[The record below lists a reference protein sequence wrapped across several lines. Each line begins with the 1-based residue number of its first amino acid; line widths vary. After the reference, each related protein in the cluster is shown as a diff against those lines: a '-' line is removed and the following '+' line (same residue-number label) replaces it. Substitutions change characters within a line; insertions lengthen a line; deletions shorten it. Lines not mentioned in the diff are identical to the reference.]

1 MAVDSVLLAQDTWT
15 GSTGAAWAGQW
26 TTMAGT
32 QTIQANAGRVTA
44 ATSNAFDK
52 GRADL
57 TGMTGSGTFDLS
69 FTLLSTAGSQV
80 NQFAAVSIASSN
92 DIVGGDASNGW
103 YPHTGYA
110 VELQYST
117 TAAAS
122 TLGMYSLDA
131 GPQTLLGTAVTVTA
145 TFSTRYSLRV
155 QKLGTTLRAKLW
167 TSGATE
173 PDTWTN
179 TQTVTNTYSG
189 IVGLTVGNGAV
200 TAARSFDFDDLLVYN
215 GIAQATSA
223 TCGGQTARRTIS
235 W

>member
-80 NQFAAVSIASSN
+80 NPFAAVSIASSN

>member
-1 MAVDSVLLAQDTWT
+1 VPANDVLLAQDTWT
-15 GSTGAAWAGQW
+15 GSTGAAWPGQW
-26 TTMAGT
+26 TNQHGT
-32 QTIQANAGRVTA
+32 QTIQGNAGRVTA
-44 ATSNAFDK
+44 ATSTVFDY

-57 TGMTGSGTFDLS
+57 TGMTGSGAFDLS
-69 FTLLSTAGSQV
+69 VNLLSTAGSQV
-80 NQFAAVSIASSN
+80 NQFVAVSIAGSA
-92 DIVGGDASNGW
+92 DVVGGDASNGW

-122 TLGMYSLDA
+122 TLGLYSLDA
-131 GPQTLLGTAVTVTA
+131 GPQTLLGSAVTVTA
-145 TFSTRYSLRV
+145 SFSTRYSLRV
-155 QKLGTTLRAKLW
+155 QKLGVTLRAKLW
-167 TSGATE
+167 TFGATE

-179 TQTVTNTYSG
+179 TQTAGNTYSG
-189 IVGLTVGNGAV
+189 VVGLTVGNGGQ